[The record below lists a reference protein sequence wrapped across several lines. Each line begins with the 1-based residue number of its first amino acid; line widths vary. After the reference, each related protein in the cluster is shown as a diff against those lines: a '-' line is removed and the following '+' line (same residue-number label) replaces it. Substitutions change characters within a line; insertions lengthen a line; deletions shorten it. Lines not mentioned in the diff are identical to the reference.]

1 MLAYVYPTGNSG
13 PIFNFKRDNWGVHLW
28 QTAPTQ
34 EFVRFCNR
42 ALQFTNYLA
51 VNVLKHND
59 WNFFGATYDYSSGI
73 AKLWLNGAEVASQNI
88 GVTEISTQ
96 YEARMGAR
104 VGDGRYFQGMITCMQ
119 IYNKALSASEMEQ
132 AQQMC
137 EICPAQ
143 TTTAAPTT
151 KNPTTAAP
159 TTAAPTTAAPTTAV
173 PTTKQPTTAAPPSEN
188 PITVEPTEEPTE
200 QECELPEG
208 LVNVA
213 SKGIASQ
220 SSKKGGGKAEKAIDG
235 NNSSDFKQKSC
246 SRTTL
251 ESDPWWKV
259 DLGRSMDIYKVTI
272 TNRQD
277 CCVCNTGVIPLIV
290 DMFAYLPI
298 QRTVILK
305 ILNAEVHIGD
315 SENTGQNAM
324 CGAKISDS
332 GETIDVICDCGEPI
346 TGRYVSIQLL
356 GVTEELTICEVEVMA
371 LPSSEP
377 TEILASQNIGV
388 TEISTQYEAR
398 MGARVG
404 DGRYFQGMITCMQI
418 YDKALSA
425 SEMIQAQQ
433 MCEICPEMPTEVLTP
448 VAYWPLNAKSLT
460 QDESGNGN
468 DGVVTGATLD
478 SNGAGDI
485 CSAYRFHGNANSYIE
500 FPNNGAYDTRYS
512 ITMLAYVYP
521 TGNSG
526 PIFNFKRDNWG
537 VHLWQTAPTQEFV
550 RFCNRAL
557 QFTNYLAVNVLKHN
571 DWNFFGATYDYSSA
585 EEGTT
590 IPPTL
595 ACTNPD
601 GLVNI
606 AVGKRASQSS
616 TNKNG
621 AVASRAVDGNKDSDL
636 KAGKSCVQTNKEYQP
651 WWKLDL
657 GAPTDVYQV
666 VITNRMDCCSFR
678 MKNAEVRVGDSEN
691 FEDNPVCGMMVL
703 GKRSRQE
710 TIIMNCGCGES
721 LRGRYVSIQLID
733 KEQMLHFC
741 EVEVM
746 AFGQEGTFRPPPP
759 VPTTLLVEDGTTIPP
774 TEACINPDGLSNI
787 AVGKIASQS
796 STNKNGAVASR
807 AVDGNKNGDL
817 KAGKSCI
824 QTNKEFQPWWKLD
837 LGESKDVYQVIITNR
852 QDCCSFRLKNAE
864 VRVGDSENFEDNP
877 VCGMMVMGKRS
888 RQETLIMNCGC
899 GESMRGRYVSVQL
912 QDKTQ
917 MLHFCEV
924 EVMTL

>member
-1 MLAYVYPTGNSG
+1 MSSIEHLYWSAYRFHGNANSYIEFPNNGAYDTRYSITMLAYVYPTGNSG

-377 TEILASQNIGV
+377 TEI
-388 TEISTQYEAR
+388 
-398 MGARVG
+398 
-404 DGRYFQGMITCMQI
+404 
-418 YDKALSA
+418 
-425 SEMIQAQQ
+425 
-433 MCEICPEMPTEVLTP
+433 P
-448 VAYWPLNAKSLT
+448 
-460 QDESGNGN
+460 
-468 DGVVTGATLD
+468 
-478 SNGAGDI
+478 
-485 CSAYRFHGNANSYIE
+485 
-500 FPNNGAYDTRYS
+500 
-512 ITMLAYVYP
+512 
-521 TGNSG
+521 
-526 PIFNFKRDNWG
+526 
-537 VHLWQTAPTQEFV
+537 
-550 RFCNRAL
+550 
-557 QFTNYLAVNVLKHN
+557 
-571 DWNFFGATYDYSSA
+571 
-585 EEGTT
+585 
-590 IPPTL
+590 
-595 ACTNPD
+595 CTNPD